1 MTSSTHT
8 ISSLRQRM
16 LDDMRMRK
24 LSQTQASYIRIVKRF
39 AAFLG
44 RSPDTAST
52 EVLCRYQW
60 HLVDHGIS
68 SISLNATFSGLK
80 FLFETTLDL
89 PELMAKMH
97 AVHEPRKL
105 PVVLNRE
112 EVARLLANAGR
123 RDHLA
128 RVRELLQVA
137 PDHVELKSTE
147 ADAPEKNSTADL
159 RLPGLWCGDD
169 HCRNPGAQIALRAP
183 PPHGGAP

>member
-24 LSQTQASYIRIVKRF
+24 LSSKTQASYIRIVKRF
-39 AAFLG
+39 SAFLG

-68 SISLNATFSGLK
+68 SISLNATLSGLK

-105 PVVLNRE
+105 PVVLDRE

-128 RVRELLQVA
+128 RVRKMLHVA
-137 PDHVELKSTE
+137 PVNTE
-147 ADAPEKNSTADL
+147 PMGADASDKAVPPTFVCPD
-159 RLPGLWCGDD
+159 CGAAMIIVEILA
-169 HCRNPGAQIALRAP
+169 RKQFIRAP
-183 PPHGGAP
+183 PRQRGAP